1 MSRRRKYLEQIGS
14 YNLLFFVKTWIRF
27 NNNTFLHTLLYV
39 KIDNSVTVTL
49 RRYRLFQVIHSLE
62 GHNA

>member
-14 YNLLFFVKTWIRF
+14 YNLLFFVDMIRF